1 MNMSNNLVKHLSN
14 VTRVDRE
21 AKNGHRGAVI
31 WLTGLSGSGKSTLAH
46 GLEEVLHSQGYRTY
60 VLDGDNV
67 RHGLCN
73 DLGFTHEARSENI
86 RRIGEVAKLFMDAGF
101 IVITAFIS
109 PFSVDRD
116 QVRKGFNSNDFIE
129 VYCESPIDVCEN
141 RDVKGIYK
149 KARNGEILEF
159 TGISSPYDVPEKP
172 DLIINTSQTSLTDSL
187 RCLVDFVTAM
197 RPLTNRV
204 NNVFKED
211 VNQSR
216 LTQ

>member
-1 MNMSNNLVKHLSN
+1 MSNNLVKHQYN
-14 VTRVDRE
+14 VTRTDRE

-46 GLEEVLHSQGYRTY
+46 GLEESLHSQGYRTY

-86 RRIGEVAKLFMDAGF
+86 RRVGEVARLFIDAGF

-109 PFSVDRD
+109 PFRKDRD
-116 QVRKGFNSNDFIE
+116 DVRKGFNSNDFIE
-129 VYCESPIDVCEN
+129 VYCDSPIDVCES

-149 KARNGEILEF
+149 KARKGEILEF
-159 TGISSPYDVPEKP
+159 TGISSPYEIPVKP
-172 DLIINTSQTSLTDSL
+172 DLIINTSHTSVTDSL
-187 RCLVDFVTAM
+187 RYLVDCVTVM
-197 RPLTNRV
+197 CPIINGD
-204 NNVFKED
+204 NEFKAD
-211 VNQSR
+211 VNQAR
-216 LTQ
+216 LTS

>member
-1 MNMSNNLVKHLSN
+1 MSNNLVKHQSN

-21 AKNGHRGAVI
+21 VKNGHRGAVI

-109 PFSVDRD
+109 PFREDRD
-116 QVRKGFNSNDFIE
+116 DVRKGSNPNDFIE
-129 VYCESPIDVCEN
+129 VYCDSPIDVCEN

-172 DLIINTSQTSLTDSL
+172 DLIINTSHTSVTDSL
-187 RCLVDFVTAM
+187 RCLVDCVTAM
-197 RPLTNRV
+197 RPLTNGV
-204 NNVFKED
+204 NDVFKED
-211 VNQSR
+211 VNQAR

>member
-1 MNMSNNLVKHLSN
+1 MSNNLVKHQYN
-14 VTRVDRE
+14 VTRTDRE

-46 GLEEVLHSQGYRTY
+46 GLEESLHSQGYRTY

-86 RRIGEVAKLFMDAGF
+86 RRVGEVARLFIDAGF

-109 PFSVDRD
+109 PFREDRD
-116 QVRKGFNSNDFIE
+116 DVRKGFNSNDFIE
-129 VYCESPIDVCEN
+129 VYCDSPIDVCES

-149 KARNGEILEF
+149 KARKGEILEF
-159 TGISSPYDVPEKP
+159 TGISSPYEIPVKP
-172 DLIINTSQTSLTDSL
+172 DLIINTSHTSVTDGL
-187 RCLVDFVTAM
+187 RYLVDCVTAM
-197 RPLTNRV
+197 RPLTNSD
-204 NNVFKED
+204 NVFKAD
-211 VNQSR
+211 VNQAR
-216 LTQ
+216 LTS

>member
-1 MNMSNNLVKHLSN
+1 MSNHLVKHQSS
-14 VTRVDRE
+14 VTRAERE
-21 AKNGHRGAVI
+21 AKNGHHGAVI

-60 VLDGDNV
+60 VLDGDNI
-67 RHGLCN
+67 RYGLCN

-86 RRIGEVAKLFMDAGF
+86 RRIGEVAQLFMDAGF

-109 PFSVDRD
+109 PFSVDRE
-116 QVRKGFNSNDFIE
+116 QVRKEFNSKDFIE
-129 VYCESPIDVCEN
+129 VYCDSPIDVCEK

-187 RCLVDFVTAM
+187 RYLVDCVTAM
-197 RPLTNRV
+197 RPLTNSV

-211 VNQSR
+211 VIK
-216 LTQ
+216 LD

>member
-1 MNMSNNLVKHLSN
+1 MSNNLVKHQSH
-14 VTRVDRE
+14 VTRADRE

-46 GLEEVLHSQGYRTY
+46 GLEEALHSQGYRTY

-101 IVITAFIS
+101 VVITAFIS
-109 PFSVDRD
+109 PFREDRD
-116 QVRKGFNSNDFIE
+116 DVRKGFNSNDFIE
-129 VYCESPIDVCEN
+129 VYCVSPIDVCEN

-159 TGISSPYDVPEKP
+159 TGISSPYEVPEKP

-187 RCLVDFVTAM
+187 RYLVDCVTGM
-197 RPLTNRV
+197 CPIINGD
-204 NNVFKED
+204 NVFKAD
-211 VNQSR
+211 VN
-216 LTQ
+216 